1 MPSLRK
7 LMSVSL
13 RQGSILAAM
22 AIVLLAGSAQAGGL
36 VDEVKIGVLA
46 HDVPYLWSNFRAE
59 PASADI
65 NVEVLFSP
73 SLPLFGGT
81 LRPAAGGSISTIGAT
96 SHAYLDA
103 RWQYETAS
111 RVFFGLG
118 IGAAIH
124 NGQLQL
130 EDWDRKALGS
140 RLLFHFPIEIGL
152 RLDARSSVSVYF
164 EHISNGYTVSPN
176 EGLDRLGIRYGYRF

>member
-1 MPSLRK
+1 MLKRMGASL
-7 LMSVSL
+7 
-13 RQGSILAAM
+13 IALAVAL
-22 AIVLLAGSAQAGGL
+22 AITAEPLIAGGL

-65 NVEVLFSP
+65 NIEVLF
-73 SLPLFGGT
+73 T
-81 LRPAAGGSISTIGAT
+81 PAVSFLGGSIRPAIGGTINTVGAT
-96 SHAYLDA
+96 SHAYIDA

-111 RVFFGLG
+111 RIFFGLG
-118 IGAAIH
+118 IGAAVH
-124 NGQLQL
+124 NGHTQLD
-130 EDWDRKALGS
+130 DWDRKALGS
-140 RLLFHFPIEIGL
+140 RLLFHFPIEVGY
-152 RLDARSSVSVYF
+152 RLDAHNSVSAYF